1 MKEYWTVPRERL
13 RALLVMVALHSAG
26 VGVGLILALP
36 PVMTFMGFGTIHEPF
51 FPAQGG
57 VFHLVMT
64 VAYLLPAAAPER
76 YEPILVLVVATKM
89 IATVF
94 LFSFWLFVEPI
105 WMVLFSGLTD
115 LAMGLLVLWAWRSWR
130 RPTEERAG

>member
-1 MKEYWTVPRERL
+1 MKEYWTIPRERL
-13 RALLVMVALHSAG
+13 RALLALIALHSAG
-26 VGVGLILALP
+26 VGIGLILALP
-36 PVMTFMGFGTIHEPF
+36 PVMAFMGFGPISEPF

-76 YEPILVLVVATKM
+76 YESVLVLVVATKL

-94 LFSFWLFVEPI
+94 LFAYWLFLDPV
-105 WMVLFSGLTD
+105 WVVLFSGLTD
-115 LAMGLLVLWAWRSWR
+115 FIMGLLVLWAWRSWS
-130 RPTEERAG
+130 RAAGEGAD